1 MFYLIIF
8 VVNMVIIKSQGE
20 VLSIKISDL
29 LSLIMPPC
37 LGKNESGTIK
47 LKSFSVVSVLIY
59 SFL

>member
-8 VVNMVIIKSQGE
+8 IVNMVIIESQGE

-37 LGKNESGTIK
+37 LSKNESGTMK